1 MKKYWKSLEEH
12 QEIKNKGTLDK
23 KAEPEFS
30 IDGLSQE
37 EVKGKASRRDFLKML
52 GFTIGYASL
61 ASSCEMPVR
70 KAIPFLNKP
79 EEVTPGEANYYAS
92 TYFDGKDYCS
102 VLVKVREGR
111 PIKIEGNTLSPIT
124 QGGTSAR
131 VQASVLNLYDTT
143 RLQNPFEN
151 ANESDWDSIDGKIKK
166 QLQEI
171 SSANGK
177 IVLLSSSIISPTT
190 KKLIGEF
197 QDKYPATEWITYDAI
212 SASAMLEANEQSF
225 GKAVIPDYKFQNANV
240 IVSFNADFLGT
251 WLSPIEYAKAYAR
264 KRNLEDSKEM
274 SKHYQV
280 ESYMSLTG
288 SNADNRYKIR
298 PSQEQEVL
306 MALYNELAAAT
317 GVQTY
322 ELIASPVDVEPIAK
336 DLLKNKGKTLVVCG
350 SNSLKSQLIVN
361 SINHLLGNYGQ
372 TIDMNNPLQ
381 TIQGMDKRM
390 YDLVDRMNRGE
401 IAGLITYNT
410 NPAYTYPEA
419 DKFVQGLQ
427 KVSLKIS
434 LADIEDETARHM
446 QFICPDNN
454 YLESWNDA
462 EPKPGHYSLGQPTIQ
477 KLFNTRQAQE
487 SLMKWAG
494 IEGDY
499 YLYMKD
505 HWESDIF
512 PKQDQYSTFEK
523 FWVQS
528 LHDGVFALRQDEAAQ
543 PKFNKPDLKPDN
555 QPKGNGIEL
564 LLYETVAMGEGRNA
578 NNPWLQELPDPI
590 SKVTWDNY
598 ANVSPKYAEENDL
611 KNEDL
616 ISIQKDLILPVLIQP
631 GHDDHTVSIPLG
643 YGRTSGGR
651 VADGIG
657 KNVFGFI
664 RNIAGNMAYSGNNI
678 EIKATGEKYPLALTQ
693 SHHTMEG
700 RPIVRETTLKHW
712 QQDPDSG
719 NELHDKVE
727 KQHVSL
733 YNTPSFPNFHW
744 GLAINLNS
752 CIGCGA
758 CEIACQA
765 ENNVAVIGKE
775 EVRKRRIMH
784 WIRIDR
790 YYSEDSD
797 NPEVFHQPVM
807 CQQCDNAPCEN
818 VCPVAATPHSNE
830 GLNMMAYNRCIGTRY
845 CMNNCPYRVRRFNW
859 FEYANNA
866 KFPYNMDNGL
876 GKMVLNPD
884 VTVRSR
890 GVVEKCSFCSQRI
903 QDKKLK
909 AKKEGRMV
917 KDGDIKVACE
927 QACPTEAIVFGN
939 LNDKKSRVSKAF
951 ANPRNYHLLEELH
964 TLPSVGY
971 LTKVRN
977 KKSIDAEVKH
987 ESGKHE

>member
-12 QEIKNKGTLDK
+12 HEIKSAGETGK
-23 KAEPEFS
+23 KPQPEFS
-30 IDGLSQE
+30 IDGLKEE
-37 EVKGKASRRDFLKML
+37 EVQGKASRRDFLKML

-124 QGGTSAR
+124 KGGTSAR

-143 RLQNPFEN
+143 RLKNPLLNGEASN
-151 ANESDWDSIDGKIKK
+151 WNNIDSDIRQ
-166 QLQEI
+166 QLEQI
-171 SSANGK
+171 SAANGSM
-177 IVLLSSSIISPTT
+177 VLLTSSIISPSSQ
-190 KKLIGEF
+190 KVIADF
-197 QDKYPATEWITYDAI
+197 QAKYPTCEWITYDAI
-212 SASAMLEANEQSF
+212 SSSAMLKANAMTF
-225 GKAVIPDYKFQNANV
+225 GKTVIPDYNFEHANV
-240 IVSFNADFLGT
+240 IVGFNADFLGT
-251 WLSPIEYAKAYAR
+251 WLSPVEYAKGYTK
-264 KRNLEDSKEM
+264 KRNLVDSKEM

-288 SNADNRYKIR
+288 SNADDRFMIR
-298 PSQEQEVL
+298 PSDEQKVL

-317 GVQTY
+317 GVETFK
-322 ELIASPVDVEPIAK
+322 LIDSPVNVEPIAR
-336 DLLKNKGKTLVVCG
+336 DLLKNKGKSLVVCG
-350 SNSLKSQLIVN
+350 TNNINSQLITN
-361 SINHLLGNYGQ
+361 AINQLLANYGQ
-372 TIDMNNPLQ
+372 TINMNTPLQ
-381 TIQGMDKRM
+381 TRQGDDAKMAG
-390 YDLVDRMNRGE
+390 LVERMNRGE
-401 IAGLITYNT
+401 IKGLIVYNT
-410 NPAYTYPEA
+410 NPAYTYPDA
-419 DKFVQGLQ
+419 DKFVEGLKKVDL
-427 KVSLKIS
+427 KVSM
-434 LADIEDETARHM
+434 ADINDETARHM
-446 QFICPDNN
+446 QYVCPDSH

-462 EPKPGHYSLGQPTIQ
+462 EPKTGYYSLGQPAIQ

-487 SLMKWAG
+487 SLLKWSG
-494 IEGDY
+494 NDEEY
-499 YLYMKD
+499 YAYVKNY
-505 HWESDIF
+505 WEDEIF
-512 PKQDQYSTFEK
+512 PKQKEYSTFEK
-523 FWVQS
+523 FWVDS
-528 LHDGVFALRQDEAAQ
+528 LHDGVFHIENPSSAQ
-543 PKFNKPDLKPDN
+543 PKFHKPELKLDKPAGDD
-555 QPKGNGIEL
+555 GMEL
-564 LLYETVAMGEGRNA
+564 LLYETVAMGEGKNA

-598 ANVSPKYAEENDL
+598 VNVSPRYAKEHDL

-616 ISIQKDLILPVLIQP
+616 LSIDGKFELPVLVQP

-643 YGRTSGGR
+643 YGRTDGGR
-651 VADGIG
+651 VANGVG
-657 KNVFGFI
+657 KNAYILVSKNNGS
-664 RNIAGNMAYSGNNI
+664 MHYSGNG
-678 EIKATGEKYPLALTQ
+678 IKLEATGEKYPLALTQ

-700 RPIVRETTLKHW
+700 RPIVRETTYKNW
-712 QQDPDSG
+712 KKDPDSG

-733 YNTPSFPNFHW
+733 YNTPSYPNFHW

-790 YYSEDSD
+790 YYSVDSE

-859 FEYANNA
+859 FEYLNNA
-866 KFPYNMDNGL
+866 KFPYNMDNKL

-903 QDKKLK
+903 QDKKLE
-909 AKKEGRMV
+909 AKKDKRQLR
-917 KDGDIKVACE
+917 DGDIKVACE
-927 QACPTEAIVFGN
+927 QACPAEAIVFGN
-939 LNDKKSRVSKAF
+939 LNDKESRVSNAF

-971 LTKVRN
+971 MTKVRN
-977 KKSIDAEVKH
+977 KESIGETEVSH
-987 ESGKHE
+987 ESGKH

>member
-12 QEIKNKGTLDK
+12 QEIKNTGEIK
-23 KAEPEFS
+23 KKPQPEFS
-30 IDGLSQE
+30 IDGLSDE

-111 PIKIEGNTLSPIT
+111 PIKIEGNTLSRIT
-124 QGGTSAR
+124 KGGTSAR

-143 RLQNPFEN
+143 RLKNPLVNGE
-151 ANESDWDSIDGKIKK
+151 ESDWDKLD
-166 QLQEI
+166 QEI
-171 SSANGK
+171 TQQLEQITAKRGNTV
-177 IVLLSSSIISPTT
+177 ILTSSIISPSTR
-190 KKLIGEF
+190 KVIAGF
-197 QDKYPATEWITYDAI
+197 QAKYPETEWISYDAI
-212 SASAMLEANEQSF
+212 SSAAMLKANERTF
-225 GKAVIPDYKFQNANV
+225 GQAVIPDYKFEQANV
-240 IVSFNADFLGT
+240 IVSFNADFLGS
-251 WLSPIEYAKAYAR
+251 WLSPVEYTRAYSK
-264 KRNLEDSKEM
+264 KRNLVGSDKM
-274 SKHYQV
+274 SKHYQI
-280 ESYMSLTG
+280 ESYLSLTG
-288 SNADNRYKIR
+288 SNADERFMIR
-298 PSQEQEVL
+298 PTDEQKVL
-306 MALYNELAAAT
+306 MSLYNELAAAT
-317 GVQTY
+317 GVETFK
-322 ELIASPVDVEPIAK
+322 LINSPVNVEPIAR
-336 DLLKNKGKTLVVCG
+336 DLLKNKGKSLVICG
-350 SNSLKSQLIVN
+350 SNNLNSQLITN
-361 SINHLLGNYGQ
+361 AINQLLANYGQ
-372 TIDMNNPLQ
+372 SIDLNTPLQ
-381 TIQGMDKRM
+381 TRQGDDSKMAG
-390 YDLVDRMNRGE
+390 LVERMNQGK
-401 IAGLITYNT
+401 IHGLIIYNT
-410 NPAYTYPEA
+410 NPAYSYPEA
-419 DKFVQGLQ
+419 DNFLKGLEKVDL
-427 KVSLKIS
+427 KVSLS
-434 LADIEDETARHM
+434 DINDETARHM
-446 QFICPDNN
+446 QYVCPDNN

-462 EPKPGHYSLGQPTIQ
+462 EPKPGYYSLGQPVIQ

-487 SLMKWAG
+487 SLLKWSGNDA
-494 IEGDY
+494 DY
-499 YLYMKD
+499 YTYIKKY
-505 HWESDIF
+505 WEDQLF
-512 PKQDQYSTFEK
+512 PQQKEYSTFEK
-523 FWVQS
+523 FWVES
-528 LHDGVFALRQDEAAQ
+528 LHNGVFHLEKPKTVQ
-543 PKFNKPDLKPDN
+543 PKFHKPELKLD
-555 QPKGNGIEL
+555 KAVGGDGMEI
-564 LLYETVAMGEGRNA
+564 LLYETVSMGEGRGA

-598 ANVSPKYAEENDL
+598 VNVSPAYAREHGL

-616 ISIQKDLILPVLIQP
+616 LKIDGKFELPVVVQP

-643 YGRTSGGR
+643 YGRTDGGR
-651 VADGIG
+651 VADSVG
-657 KNVFGFI
+657 KNAFVLV
-664 RNIAGNMAYSGNNI
+664 NMNHGSMQYSNND
-678 EIKATGEKYPLALTQ
+678 IKLEATGEKYPLALTQ

-700 RPIVRETTLKHW
+700 RPIVRETTYKDW
-712 QQDPDSG
+712 KKNPDSG

-744 GLAINLNS
+744 ALAINLNS
-752 CIGCGA
+752 CVGCGA

-790 YYSEDSD
+790 YYSEDSE

-859 FEYANNA
+859 FEYVNNT
-866 KFPYNMDNGL
+866 KFPYNMDNKL

-903 QDKKLK
+903 QDKKLE
-909 AKKEGRMV
+909 AKKENRKL

-927 QACPTEAIVFGN
+927 QACPAEAISFGN
-939 LNDKKSRVSKAF
+939 LNDKDSRVSKAF
-951 ANPRNYHLLEELH
+951 ADPRNYHLLEELH

-971 LTKVRN
+971 MTKVRN
-977 KKSIDAEVKH
+977 KKTIAKTEVNH
-987 ESGKHE
+987 ESGKH